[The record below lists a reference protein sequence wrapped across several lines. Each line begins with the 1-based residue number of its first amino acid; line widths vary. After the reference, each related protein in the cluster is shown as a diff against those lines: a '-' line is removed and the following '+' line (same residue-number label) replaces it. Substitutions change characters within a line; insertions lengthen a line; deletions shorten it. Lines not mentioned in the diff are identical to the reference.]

1 MLVQTRRYVRANLKL
16 AYIIEN
22 YVFLY
27 IQQLDLS

>member
-1 MLVQTRRYVRANLKL
+1 MLVQKTPVRANLKL
-16 AYIIEN
+16 SYNIEN